1 MDLKHTCFLLNMP
14 ISFPLSLTD
23 LNSVLSAAE
32 PRETKESFIKRLTL
46 IYSHHVPLPNEHQH
60 HDIFGDP
67 SRGSSDVIEWLV
79 LPVDSLQLCPL
90 QRKSSCSPDVIM
102 AIRLFL
108 PGSGVQPT
116 SISLL
121 SYGAWMAHL
130 VQNPN
135 RRSSD
140 TSSKCQGLISQRIP
154 VRLFRIRGLLD
165 RETQCVPSVHVEPQ
179 SSAVLATSLSSH
191 TTK

>member
-1 MDLKHTCFLLNMP
+1 MDLKHTWFLLNMP
-14 ISFPLSLTD
+14 ISFPLSLTNP
-23 LNSVLSAAE
+23 NSVLSAAE
-32 PRETKESFIKRLTL
+32 LRETKESFIKRPTL

-60 HDIFGDP
+60 HDISGDP
-67 SRGSSDVIEWLV
+67 SGGSSDVTEWLV
-79 LPVDSLQLCPL
+79 LPVHSLQLRSL
-90 QRKSSCSPDVIM
+90 RWKSSRSPAVIM

-108 PGSGVQPT
+108 PGSSVQPT

-130 VQNPN
+130 DQDPN
-135 RRSSD
+135 SRSSD

-165 RETQCVPSVHVEPQ
+165 
-179 SSAVLATSLSSH
+179 
-191 TTK
+191 